1 MIDPN
6 RLALEFQTLLTIES
20 PSKKEGKLAYY
31 VVDIFKALGYRCF
44 FDKSSE
50 NTGSEVG
57 NLIVKIP
64 GTLPSEPIFFCAH
77 LDTVGPWENPK
88 IIFENGIFRSD
99 GRTILGADDKSG
111 IAILIEVAKVLKEN
125 LFSYPPIE
133 FIFTTCEEIGLLGSK
148 YLDYS
153 LIDAKEGFVL
163 DSESPVEII
172 NSAPSSYQFKI
183 EIKGKSAHAG
193 LEPEKGINAIH
204 ILSKVLAELPFGRID
219 EETTMNVGI
228 VRGGD
233 YVNIVPDYAEAKG
246 EIRSHNEEKLA
257 SLKDKLQE
265 QIEKVLSSY
274 PKVDDVVPSGKVH
287 FEKIFK
293 AFNIP
298 EEDPLCK
305 LVRKAGDKLG
315 LNLAFKRKEGG
326 SDANVLNEFGL
337 KCLIL
342 GTGMQ
347 KVHTTEEFI
356 KLEDLII
363 TTNLVLEII
372 KTKSEMVSKHS

>member
-1 MIDPN
+1 MIDPD

-31 VVDIFKALGYRCF
+31 LADIFKALEYRCF

-64 GTLPSEPIFFCAH
+64 GTLPSSPIFFCAH
-77 LDTVGPWENPK
+77 LDTVGPCENPK
-88 IIFENGIFRSD
+88 IIFDKGIYKSD

-111 IAILIEVAKVLKEN
+111 IAVLIEVAKVLKEN

-133 FIFTTCEEIGLLGSK
+133 LIFTTCEEIGLLGAK
-148 YLDYS
+148 YLDYN

-163 DSESPVEII
+163 DSENPNEVI
-172 NSAPSSYQFKI
+172 NAAPSSYQFKI

-204 ILSKVLAELPFGRID
+204 ILSKVLADLPFGRID

-228 VRGGD
+228 ISGGG

-246 EIRSHNEEKLA
+246 EMRSHSEEKL
-257 SLKDKLQE
+257 SKLQKKIQSQLE
-265 QIEKVLSSY
+265 RVLSSY
-274 PKVDDVVPSGKVH
+274 PKTEDNFPSGKVK
-287 FEKIFK
+287 FEKLFK

-298 EEDPLCK
+298 LDDPLCK
-305 LVRKAGDKLG
+305 VVQKAAEKIG
-315 LNLAFKRKEGG
+315 LNAVFKRREGG
-326 SDANVLNEFGL
+326 SDANILNEAGL

-356 KLEDLII
+356 RLKDLIL
-363 TTNLVLEII
+363 TANLVLEII
-372 KTKSEMVSKHS
+372 KTKSEMA